1 VSPSRRAAFEI
12 LLAVEAGGLTS
23 TLLPE
28 RTAAL
33 DPRDAGLAT
42 ELVLGV
48 LRRRPQLHFLL
59 DQRAARPAGTLDPP
73 VRLALELGAY
83 QLRFLDRIP
92 PHAAV
97 SESVELVKQAGKR
110 SAAGFA
116 NAILRRL
123 PPLPATW
130 PSDELDACLPAW
142 LLSRWQRQFGRESAQ
157 AAAEAALQTPPCYV
171 RVPPALEPPPGLE
184 PTGLPGCFLAA
195 SGPPPGLRIM
205 DIGAQAI
212 VPLLDLR
219 PGHRFL
225 DLCAA
230 PGNKTAVAL
239 ETPGLFAVA
248 CDASPRRLRRL
259 LLEPGTAA
267 RVQLNAAQPLPFGPV
282 FDRIL
287 VDAPCSGTGTLA
299 RHPEIKWRLLPE
311 DLGRHAAR
319 QRAILRHALACLK
332 PGGLL
337 VYATCSLEPEENTE
351 VLAAEASGRVEQS
364 LLRLPGRDPGDGF
377 HAAVVRN

>member
-12 LLAVEAGGLTS
+12 LSAVEAGGLTS

-48 LRRRPQLHFLL
+48 LRRRAQLHFLL
-59 DQRAARPAGTLDPP
+59 NQRAARPAASLDLP

-97 SESVELVKQAGKR
+97 GESVELVKRAGKR

-123 PPLPATW
+123 PALPATW
-130 PSDELDACLPAW
+130 PSDELRACLPVW
-142 LLSRWQRQFGRESAQ
+142 LLTRWQRQFGREAAL
-157 AAAEAALQTPPCYV
+157 AAAEAALQTPPCYI
-171 RVPPALEPPPGLE
+171 RVPPGLETPPGLE
-184 PTGLPGCFLAA
+184 PTGLPHCFLAA
-195 SGPPPGLRIM
+195 AGPPPGLRIM
-205 DIGAQAI
+205 DIGAQSV

-219 PGHRFL
+219 PGQRFL

-230 PGNKTAVAL
+230 PGNKTALAL
-239 ETPGLFAVA
+239 ETPNLFAVA

-259 LLEPGTAA
+259 LLDAGAAA
-267 RVQLNAAQPLPFGPV
+267 RVQLDAAQPLPFGPV

-287 VDAPCSGTGTLA
+287 IDAPCSGTGTLG
-299 RHPEIKWRLLPE
+299 RHPEIKWRLAPE
-311 DLGRHAAR
+311 DLVRHAAR
-319 QRAILRHALACLK
+319 QRAILRHALACLR

-337 VYATCSLEPEENTE
+337 VYATCSLEPEENADI
-351 VLAAEASGRVEQS
+351 LAAEATARVDQTV
-364 LLRLPGRDPGDGF
+364 LRLPGRDPGDGF
-377 HAAVVRN
+377 HAAVVRG

>member
-28 RTAAL
+28 RTATL

-59 DQRAARPAGTLDPP
+59 DQRAARPAASLDLP

-97 SESVELVKQAGKR
+97 GESVELVKQAGKR

-123 PPLPATW
+123 PALPGAW
-130 PSDELDACLPAW
+130 PTDELHACLPAW
-142 LLSRWQRQFGRESAQ
+142 LLARWQRQFGLEAAL
-157 AAAEAALQTPPCYV
+157 AAAGAALQTPPCYV
-171 RVPPALEPPPGLE
+171 RVPPGFEPPPGLE
-184 PTGLPGCFLAA
+184 TTTLPGCFLAPG
-195 SGPPPGLRIM
+195 GPPPRLRIM

-212 VPLLDLR
+212 VPLLDLQ

-239 ETPGLFAVA
+239 ETPNLFAVA

-259 LLEPGTAA
+259 LLERGAAA
-267 RVQLNAAQPLPFGPV
+267 RVQLDAAQPLPFGPV

-299 RHPEIKWRLLPE
+299 RHPEIKWRLLPG
-311 DLGRHAAR
+311 DLARHATR
-319 QRAILRHALACLK
+319 QRAILRNALACLK

-337 VYATCSLEPEENTE
+337 VYATCSLEPEENKDI
-351 VLAAEASGRVEQS
+351 LDAEAAGRVEQNV
-364 LLRLPGRDPGDGF
+364 LRLPGRDPGDGF
-377 HAAVVRN
+377 HAAVVRG